1 MRLVLILAALMLPS
15 LALPVLADEA
25 PKLTKEEALQ
35 LFAAGGFPLKGQE
48 VDNHCGQKA
57 NPNLTFTD
65 MNNDGVDE
73 AVFVDAGSC
82 YPGGH
87 WIAIVTKEGANWVPV
102 LMAPAMAQP
111 VNHKTN
117 GWYDVS
123 VDFGNNVKGVMQ
135 FDGTRYITGAAA
147 PDNVTSSRRPKPAKP
162 AEQRKVAVM
171 PMPAPSPAAG
181 PVMVKIDRQP
191 TPALRKA
198 ALESLAGINYD
209 VQRKTG
215 HDMDFRVAEADLN
228 GDGRPDLLI
237 RRMEPDQCNK
247 TGCFSAA
254 LIAEAKGGYGI
265 LTYLPWNHG
274 AMTVL
279 PTMHDG
285 MHDVSF
291 DGATDVYQWE
301 GTVYGLPQAAAAPAA
316 PAAPD
321 PNAPKAR
328 KGETL
333 VTLHD
338 KPTPAQAAAVERAMH
353 AEWAEVEQTEG
364 HPMPYG
370 VGEAD
375 LNGDGRPDLL
385 LQADDIAYCG
395 SAGCGAWAILATPQG
410 YSTKAI
416 TLANFGGWLFV
427 RKEVHHRMHDLRYD
441 DANYIFRWNGRV
453 YR

>member
-1 MRLVLILAALMLPS
+1 MRLVLSLAALLLPS
-15 LALPVLADEA
+15 LALPVWADTA
-25 PKLTKEEALQ
+25 PKLTKEETLQ
-35 LFAAGGFPLKGQE
+35 LFAAAGFPLKGHE
-48 VDNHCGQKA
+48 VDNHCGKRA
-57 NPNLTFTD
+57 NPKLTFTD
-65 MNNDGVDE
+65 MNGDGVDE

-87 WIAIVTKEGANWVPV
+87 WAAIVAKEKANWVPV
-102 LMAPAMAQP
+102 LMVPAVAQP

-123 VDFGNNVKGVMQ
+123 VDFGNVKGVMQ
-135 FDGTRYITGAAA
+135 FDGTRYIAGAAVSE
-147 PDNVTSSRRPKPAKP
+147 NVTSSRRPRTVKRI
-162 AEQRKVAVM
+162 EQPKA
-171 PMPAPSPAAG
+171 AASPAAA
-181 PVMVKIDRQP
+181 PFTVKIDRQP

-198 ALESLAGINYD
+198 ALESLAGINYE
-209 VQRKTG
+209 VRRKTG

-237 RRMEPDQCNK
+237 RRTTPDQCNR

-254 LIAEAKGGYGI
+254 LISEASGDYGI

-274 AMTVL
+274 IMTVL
-279 PTMHDG
+279 PAMHDG

-291 DGATDVYQWE
+291 DGAKDVYQWE
-301 GTVYGLPQAAAAPAA
+301 GTVYGLPQVATKAPTA

-321 PNAPKAR
+321 PNAPKVR
-328 KGETL
+328 KGETR

-338 KPTPAQAAAVERAMH
+338 KPTPAQAAAVKRALH
-353 AEWAEVEQTEG
+353 AEWSEVERTEG

-395 SAGCGAWAILATPQG
+395 SGGCGAWALLATPQG
-410 YSTKAI
+410 YSAKAI
-416 TLANFGGWLFV
+416 ALANFGGWLFV
-427 RKEVHHRMHDLRYD
+427 RKEAHHGMHDLRYD
-441 DANYIFRWNGRV
+441 DASYIFRWNGRE